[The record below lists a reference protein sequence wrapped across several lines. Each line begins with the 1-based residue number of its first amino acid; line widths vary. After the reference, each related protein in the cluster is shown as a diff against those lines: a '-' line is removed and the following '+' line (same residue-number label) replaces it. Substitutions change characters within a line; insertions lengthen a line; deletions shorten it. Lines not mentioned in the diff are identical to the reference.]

1 MQSMM
6 GDTFMVQGKREEEN
20 RWYVNLRADCM

>member
-6 GDTFMVQGKREEEN
+6 GDTFMFQGKREEEN
-20 RWYVNLRADCM
+20 RYVNLRADCI

>member
-6 GDTFMVQGKREEEN
+6 GDTFMFRGKREEEN
-20 RWYVNLRADCM
+20 RWYVNLRADCI

>member
-6 GDTFMVQGKREEEN
+6 GDTFMFQGKREEGN
-20 RWYVNLRADCM
+20 RWFVNLRAGCI